1 MAANWYSSSS
11 SKLNDIPL
19 SILFIVLLV
28 LILLSAFF
36 SGSETGLM
44 RLNRYRLKHLAD
56 KNHGG
61 ARRALELLSDPDKLI
76 SLILLGNNFVNILIT
91 QLATYIGYRV
101 FGDAG
106 IAITTGVLTL
116 VMLLFAEVT
125 PKTLA
130 ASRPERI
137 AFPAAYVYKPLS
149 RLLSPLVWI
158 INCLSRWL
166 VTPFQSAQQTATGDA
181 LTSDELRVA
190 VSETHGLIPDSHR
203 EMLLSILDLEKVTVD
218 DIMVPRSEII
228 GIDLEESW
236 SDTLKQITTLSYTR
250 IPIYSGNIDKLVG
263 MVQLRKILPLLM
275 DDDFNA
281 GDLEKL
287 TRRSYFIP
295 EGTPLTTQLINFR
308 KNKRRMGFVVDEY
321 GDIQGLVTIEDILEE
336 IVGEFTTDPAD
347 LHQPFYQDEDGSFL
361 IDGSTHIRDINRNLN
376 VDLPSDGPRTLNGLI
391 LEHMEFIP
399 ESGTSLKI
407 NHYPMEIMQVKNNM
421 VKTARLFTEQISA
434 KQKLQ
439 SELPFD
445 G

>member
-1 MAANWYSSSS
+1 MNEIS
-11 SKLNDIPL
+11 L
-19 SILFIVLLV
+19 SLLFVILLV

-44 RLNRYRLKHLAD
+44 RLNRYRLKHLAE

-61 ARRALELLSDPDKLI
+61 ARRALELLDDPDKLI

-101 FGDAG
+101 YGDAG
-106 IAITTGVLTL
+106 IAIATGILTI
-116 VMLLFAEVT
+116 VILLFAEVT

-130 ASRPERI
+130 ASSPEKI
-137 AFPAAYVYKPLS
+137 AFPAAYVYKPLA
-149 RLLSPLVWI
+149 RLLSPLVSI
-158 INCLSRWL
+158 INWLSRCL
-166 VTPFQSAQQTATGDA
+166 VAPFQNPGQPATNDA

-203 EMLLSILDLEKVTVD
+203 EMLLSILDLERVTVD

-228 GIDLEESW
+228 GIDLEDNW
-236 SDTLKQITTLSYTR
+236 SDTLKQITTLSYSR
-250 IPIYSGNIDKLVG
+250 IPIFSGNIDNLIG
-263 MVQLRKILPLLM
+263 IVQLRKILPLLM
-275 DDDFNA
+275 DDDFSA

-336 IVGEFTTDPAD
+336 IVGEFTTDPTD

-421 VKTARLFTEQISA
+421 VKTARLFTQQISV
-434 KQKLQ
+434 KQKSQ
-439 SELPFD
+439 RKLPSD

>member
-1 MAANWYSSSS
+1 MNEIS
-11 SKLNDIPL
+11 L
-19 SILFIVLLV
+19 SLLFVILLV

-44 RLNRYRLKHLAD
+44 RLNRYRLKHLAE

-61 ARRALELLSDPDKLI
+61 ARRALELLDDPDKLI

-101 FGDAG
+101 YGDAG
-106 IAITTGVLTL
+106 IAIATGILTI
-116 VMLLFAEVT
+116 VILLFAEVT

-130 ASRPERI
+130 ASSPEKI
-137 AFPAAYVYKPLS
+137 AFPAAYVYQPLA
-149 RLLSPLVWI
+149 RLLSPLVSI
-158 INCLSRWL
+158 INWLSRCL
-166 VTPFQSAQQTATGDA
+166 VAPFQNPGQPATNDA

-203 EMLLSILDLEKVTVD
+203 EMLLSILDLERVTVD

-228 GIDLEESW
+228 GIDLEDNW
-236 SDTLKQITTLSYTR
+236 SDTLKQITTLSYSR
-250 IPIYSGNIDKLVG
+250 IPIFSGNIDNLIG
-263 MVQLRKILPLLM
+263 IVQLRKILPLLM
-275 DDDFNA
+275 DDDFSA

-295 EGTPLTTQLINFR
+295 EGTSLTTQLINFR

-336 IVGEFTTDPAD
+336 IVGEFTTDPTD

-421 VKTARLFTEQISA
+421 VKTARLFTQQISV
-434 KQKLQ
+434 KQKSQ
-439 SELPFD
+439 RKLPSD